1 MLSLSSDFI
10 RVRAFAGRNRFAAC
24 QAKRCRPNGA
34 RSAAGSV
41 GRLCQTPTR
50 QAGMNDAL
58 RLHVGR
64 RVREDVR
71 VKKEWLNPGVGQR
84 RDSAR
89 LTNESRCGYER
100 WLRGM
105 IIVAGRNHCD
115 GATVI
120 DSIRIRMNALV

>member
-71 VKKEWLNPGVGQR
+71 VEEEWLDPRGRQR
-84 RDSAR
+84 LDCVK
-89 LTNESRCGYER
+89 LKN
-100 WLRGM
+100 
-105 IIVAGRNHCD
+105 
-115 GATVI
+115 
-120 DSIRIRMNALV
+120 